1 MKRILISFL
10 FLVFGLGG
18 FALATPYGDALKAE
32 RLGNYEKAHRLFLA
46 LAKQGK
52 ASSQYKVGRLYARG
66 RGVERD
72 YREAAKWY
80 GLAVA
85 QGYSLA
91 EVRLGSLYASGK
103 GVTKDVPRALALFRK
118 ASAKGSI
125 GAQYFLGVMH
135 QKGTGVERNQFKAA
149 QWFRKA
155 ATMGQV
161 NAQFSLGFSYNKGR
175 GVRKSYR
182 EALKWFRLAAN
193 QKHAPSMGMLGAHYR
208 SGWGVR
214 RSNVRAYMWFAL
226 AVKHGSKSSR
236 RARDRIKGRMSRQ
249 QLSTATTLV
258 RFWKPKSNGLIK
270 ISQQLLTRLGYKV
283 GIVDGKPSG
292 RVRRAVLNYQRDKG
306 LTETGR
312 VSTSLIKAMLADLGG
327 STPSTVD
334 ANRFKAPPRRNNTAN
349 RRPPKDDGFGRR
361 PRRNNATNRRPPI
374 DDGFGRRSGGDSDN
388 RDGRFAT
395 RRNDRNNFRPNR
407 SNGRRNRPGSR
418 RTRTSTGT
426 GFVISTTGHILTN
439 RHVVN
444 RCRSLTIRWADGDEG
459 VAKILKISK
468 NADLA
473 LLKTN
478 HKITKIAKFR
488 TGKPLR
494 QGEDIA
500 VYGFPL
506 TGLLSAS
513 GNLTTGSVAA
523 LAGLRD
529 DASIMQISAPVQPGN
544 SGGPVFDNFGRI
556 VGVVVSK
563 LNAVKVSRLLK
574 DIPQNINFAIKGSV
588 ATNFLESRGVAYEVE
603 PNGEKKS
610 NADNAQAAKA
620 YTVRIKCSR

>member
-1 MKRILISFL
+1 M
-10 FLVFGLGG
+10 
-18 FALATPYGDALKAE
+18 P
-32 RLGNYEKAHRLFLA
+32 
-46 LAKQGK
+46 
-52 ASSQYKVGRLYARG
+52 
-66 RGVERD
+66 RD

-80 GLAVA
+80 GRAVD

-91 EVRLGSLYASGK
+91 QVSLGTLYASGK
-103 GVTKDVPRALALFRK
+103 GVRKDVFKALKLFRK
-118 ASAKGSI
+118 AAAKGNI
-125 GAQYFLGVMH
+125 GAQYLIGVMYLKGSGV
-135 QKGTGVERNQFKAA
+135 QKNQLQAAEWFQKAA
-149 QWFRKA
+149 N
-155 ATMGQV
+155 MGQV
-161 NAQFSLGFSYNKGR
+161 NAQFNLGYLYNKGR
-175 GVRKSYR
+175 GVRQSYR
-182 EALKWFRLAAN
+182 LALKWFRLAAN

-208 SGWGVR
+208 AGWGVR
-214 RSNVRAYMWFAL
+214 RSNVRSYMWFILGAR
-226 AVKHGSKSSR
+226 HGSNSSR
-236 RARDRIKGRMSRQ
+236 KARDRMKSRMSRQ
-249 QLSTATTLV
+249 QLSTATTLA
-258 RFWKPKSNGLIK
+258 RYWKPKSNGLIK
-270 ISQQLLTRLGYKV
+270 ISQQLLSRLGYEV
-283 GIVDGKPSG
+283 GIADGKPGG
-292 RVRRAVLNYQRDKG
+292 RTRIAILAYQRDKG
-306 LTETGR
+306 LVATGR
-312 VSTSLIKAMLADLGG
+312 VSAGLIKAMLADLGG
-327 STPSTVD
+327 SVPST
-334 ANRFKAPPRRNNTAN
+334 ANANKPLPR
-349 RRPPKDDGFGRR
+349 D
-361 PRRNNATNRRPPI
+361 NATNRPTPRENRFNRPSPR
-374 DDGFGRRSGGDSDN
+374 DNSSSGS
-388 RDGRFAT
+388 GRFAS
-395 RRNDRNNFRPNR
+395 RRDNGNSFRPNNR
-407 SNGRRNRPGSR
+407 FNNRRNRPGNR
-418 RTRTSTGT
+418 RNRPRTSTGT
-426 GFVISTTGHILTN
+426 GFVISTSGHILTN

-473 LLKTN
+473 LLKTD

-563 LNAVKVSRLLK
+563 LNAVKVSKLLK

-603 PNGEKKS
+603 PSGQKRS